1 MKISAFK
8 EKIQESDIGKRM
20 MSGAVW
26 SFTGTAL
33 AKFIILI
40 AGIFCAHILT
50 KVQYGE
56 FGMIRSTINMFI
68 VFGYAGLGMTATKYI
83 SEYKSE
89 HPEKISSIYLLT
101 NGFAI
106 VMGLL
111 VTLLVLVTAP
121 FLAAKTLNSPYL
133 TNDIRF
139 GALLL
144 FFTIINGA
152 QNGVLSG
159 LENFKAI
166 ALNTLWGGIA
176 ESGFM
181 LLGAYFYGVGGALF
195 GYGIGFVV
203 LYVCNNIS
211 IRQTFRKNGIKIVA
225 SDFKLRDCRIL
236 YRFSLPAT
244 FASLMVAPVY
254 WIVRS
259 MLVKHNGYG
268 DLAVY
273 EVADQWK
280 TIILFIPTAVSQIVL
295 PILSSMVNVDK
306 SKYWKVLKLNIIL
319 NGGIAFLSALL
330 VGLFSPMIVSFYGS
344 DFTDYWPLI
353 FLAASTIFTSVTNVA
368 GMAIAS
374 KSKMWTGFGFNLC
387 WACMLI
393 GCSYYFINKEYG
405 ATGIAMSILIS
416 YLLLFVMQVV
426 YLKQTNK

>member
-106 VMGLL
+106 VMGIL

-152 QNGVLSG
+152 H
-159 LENFKAI
+159 FI
-166 ALNTLWGGIA
+166 
-176 ESGFM
+176 
-181 LLGAYFYGVGGALF
+181 Y
-195 GYGIGFVV
+195 
-203 LYVCNNIS
+203 NIS
-211 IRQTFRKNGIKIVA
+211 FVETPKFNYAAALSVFILVSVA
-225 SDFKLRDCRIL
+225 
-236 YRFSLPAT
+236 
-244 FASLMVAPVY
+244 
-254 WIVRS
+254 
-259 MLVKHNGYG
+259 
-268 DLAVY
+268 
-273 EVADQWK
+273 
-280 TIILFIPTAVSQIVL
+280 
-295 PILSSMVNVDK
+295 ILSAIQMKVGDK
-306 SKYWKVLKLNIIL
+306 R
-319 NGGIAFLSALL
+319 
-330 VGLFSPMIVSFYGS
+330 
-344 DFTDYWPLI
+344 D
-353 FLAASTIFTSVTNVA
+353 
-368 GMAIAS
+368 
-374 KSKMWTGFGFNLC
+374 
-387 WACMLI
+387 
-393 GCSYYFINKEYG
+393 
-405 ATGIAMSILIS
+405 
-416 YLLLFVMQVV
+416 
-426 YLKQTNK
+426 